1 MSRSILDIPGIATDT
16 SAWARLLEETND
28 EILAS
33 QEISEQEKRQ
43 LADID
48 TRPEAEREPG
58 LCLGKSPSETII
70 EDRGER

>member
-1 MSRSILDIPGIATDT
+1 MSRDILGIPGIATHT

-33 QEISEQEKRQ
+33 QEISEQEKRWLVETDNQ
-43 LADID
+43 
-48 TRPEAEREPG
+48 PEAEREPG
-58 LCLGKSPSETII
+58 LCLGKPASETII